1 MFVSQIVQPFSL
13 THPKKKLVTRLCL
26 KSPSKRF
33 TTLQI
38 HGTPKNA
45 SLVLPKKVNL
55 RKTSTQTSNPP
66 SFCWGQIPSGG
77 KTSTVCH
84 LQSEFLQ
91 RVELW
96 EADFRS
102 FYRKLMD
109 RCITE
114 THLALRPK
122 KVESAGK
129 KKHTHNNFPNKGSL
143 HRKMEDIS
151 DFDH

>member
-1 MFVSQIVQPFSL
+1 M
-13 THPKKKLVTRLCL
+13 TRLCL

-55 RKTSTQTSNPP
+55 RKTSTQTPT
-66 SFCWGQIPSGG
+66 SFCWGKIPSGG
-77 KTSTVCH
+77 KTSRVCH

-91 RVELW
+91 SVELW

-102 FYRKLMD
+102 FYRKLID

-122 KVESAGK
+122 KSRISWGK
-129 KKHTHNNFPNKGSL
+129 
-143 HRKMEDIS
+143 RKNTTTSRTRINAPKNGRYLR
-151 DFDH
+151 F